1 MIKDLSTALEIEA
14 IYVCGSWSAGG
25 CHGYKKE
32 YKDKTEDELESDLI
46 GPGVRP
52 NGVKWW
58 YTFKSYKDLDQA
70 IKHEAAICKSGAL
83 AIRISINNTKFNNTK
98 IFNDI
103 SDRGYEVFYS
113 DDDKK
118 MNKVED
124 GYEYLTVSWKRPT
137 YDYFVN
143 KRIKLGKA
151 VEPDIMIPIN
161 VFYKNYILDVSS
173 LFMLYLDYDV
183 YPYNCVIVK
192 DEIPVVNYLRDWF
205 IKKRV
210 KCTVIPCSEVNDNRH
225 ELLVINLSNHT
236 KNINGYEIK

>member
-1 MIKDLSTALEIEA
+1 
-14 IYVCGSWSAGG
+14 
-25 CHGYKKE
+25 
-32 YKDKTEDELESDLI
+32 
-46 GPGVRP
+46 
-52 NGVKWW
+52 
-58 YTFKSYKDLDQA
+58 
-70 IKHEAAICKSGAL
+70 
-83 AIRISINNTKFNNTK
+83 
-98 IFNDI
+98 
-103 SDRGYEVFYS
+103 
-113 DDDKK
+113 

-137 YDYFVN
+137 YDYFAN

-225 ELLVINLSNHT
+225 GLLVINLSNHT